1 MEYREILIVD
11 DSSTS
16 RMIIRRCFEI
26 AGYSRAKFIYAEN
39 GLDALAELQK
49 NHSIDLLL
57 TDLNMPGMDG
67 VNLIRNIRLLLPG
80 ISLPV
85 IVISSTGDS
94 SVDKELLDAGVKAII
109 KKPVSPDKVVK
120 TMGGLI

>member
-11 DSSTS
+11 DSATS

-26 AGYSRAKFIYAEN
+26 AGYARAKFIYAEN
-39 GLDALAELQK
+39 GLSALTELQK

-80 ISLPV
+80 SRIPI
-85 IVISSTGDS
+85 IVISSIGDS
-94 SVDKELLDAGVKAII
+94 AVEKELFDTGVKAII

-120 TMGGLI
+120 TMGGIL

>member
-1 MEYREILIVD
+1 MEFREILIVD

-26 AGYSRAKFIYAEN
+26 AGYSRAKYIFAEN
-39 GLDALAELQK
+39 GLGALNELQK

-67 VNLIRNIRLLLPG
+67 LSLIKNIRLLIPGSLLP
-80 ISLPV
+80 I
-85 IVISSTGDS
+85 IVISSIGDS
-94 SVDKELLDAGVKAII
+94 AVEKELFDTGVKAII

-120 TMGGLI
+120 IMGGIL